1 MTDPLPPAG
10 PGRRSLPNGLDEDR
24 PGQVQ
29 IRSLRDDDR
38 GTVARFLEQ
47 QWGSAVQV
55 AHGTVFRPAELPGLI
70 AQSPGEPM
78 AGLLTYEVRGAV
90 LEVVTL
96 NAVLRRAGIGTAL
109 VEEAAAEAARR
120 GCREVRLTTTND
132 NVGALRFYQRRGFRL
147 VELRPGA
154 VTRARRAKPEIPMTG
169 EYGIPLRD
177 ELDLIRSVPLYARM
191 SGRDPPGGRCRV
203 RSERAAHL
211 RLLPIVRCRKRGV
224 MRYTGKQC

>member
-1 MTDPLPPAG
+1 MTGPASPTG
-10 PGRRSLPNGLDEDR
+10 PGRRSLPNGHDQAQS
-24 PGQVQ
+24 GQVQ
-29 IRSLRDDDR
+29 IRSLGDGDR
-38 GTVARFLEQ
+38 RAVARFLEQ

-70 AQSPGEPM
+70 AQTPSEPM
-78 AGLLTYEVRGAV
+78 AGLVTYEVRGAV
-90 LEVVTL
+90 LEIVTL
-96 NAVLRRAGIGTAL
+96 NAVPRRAGIGTAL
-109 VEEAAAEAARR
+109 LEEAVAEAIRR

-177 ELDLIRSVPLYARM
+177 ELDLIRSVHLYARM
-191 SGRDPPGGRCRV
+191 SGREPPGGRR
-203 RSERAAHL
+203 RARRAWAAHL
-211 RLLPIVRCRKRGV
+211 LLSSDCVLS
-224 MRYTGKQC
+224 

>member
-1 MTDPLPPAG
+1 MTGPASSAG
-10 PGRRSLPNGLDEDR
+10 QGRRSLPNGHDETR

-29 IRSLRDDDR
+29 VRALADGDR
-38 GTVARFLEQ
+38 GAVARFLEQ
-47 QWGSAVQV
+47 QWGSDVQA

-70 AQSPGEPM
+70 AQTPGQPM

-90 LEVVTL
+90 LEIVTL
-96 NAVLRRAGIGTAL
+96 NAVPRQAGIGTAL
-109 VEEAAAEAARR
+109 VEEAVVEAVRR

-132 NVGALRFYQRRGFRL
+132 NIGALRFYQRRGFRL
-147 VELRPGA
+147 AGLRPGA

-191 SGRDPPGGRCRV
+191 SGRDLRGRRCGTRPA
-203 RSERAAHL
+203 RAAHL
-211 RLLPIVRCRKRGV
+211 LLSSDCVLS
-224 MRYTGKQC
+224 